1 MNKLLGIGL
10 SAVMVMGMTIG
21 GYQAMAA
28 SSETDA
34 KDSPK
39 VEISDN
45 DVLGKT
51 VEGTTT
57 YSVDGKNWIG
67 QAEYDRL
74 HGGSDTEWW
83 TYDEYA
89 KWIDEQKLTLE
100 ALIGTGDGW
109 YDGKNNF
116 HEWTQET
123 VDEQIANYKKIL
135 EDIKAGVRY
144 SKDLDNGDSL
154 SQIPPTDDVVCEY
167 GADVVKDDGEK
178 VNMGIFSSNE
188 NLQQA
193 LEKAVAAGT
202 LTQKEADAV
211 MNSNK

>member
-10 SAVMVMGMTIG
+10 SAVMVVG
-21 GYQAMAA
+21 
-28 SSETDA
+28 
-34 KDSPK
+34 
-39 VEISDN
+39 
-45 DVLGKT
+45 LT
-51 VEGTTT
+51 VG
-57 YSVDGKNWIG
+57 GKNWMA

-74 HGGSDTEWW
+74 YGGSDTEWW
-83 TYDEYA
+83 TYNEYA
-89 KWIDEQKLTLE
+89 KWIDEQKLALE

-109 YDGKNNF
+109 YDGQDNF

-123 VDEQIANYKKIL
+123 VDEQIADYKKIL

-167 GADVVKDDGEK
+167 GADVTKANGEK
-178 VNMGIFSSNE
+178 VDMGTFSSNE
-188 NLQQA
+188 DLEQA
-193 LEKAVAAGT
+193 LAKAVAAGT

-211 MNSNK
+211 MDSNN